1 MDVRLQPEK
10 EARLAQIAAQRELTT
25 EELARDIIC
34 RYLEEAKSSA
44 EPTPGARGGLGTE
57 IAALFRGHG
66 LEHPIPQLK
75 ITIESPFD
83 PPKKTA
89 GLRPADSRGRLSPH
103 KFSRKPSRSRR
114 KKRA

>member
-1 MDVRLQPEK
+1 MEVRLQPEK
-10 EARLAQIAAQRELTT
+10 EAQLTRIAAQRGVTT
-25 EELARDIIC
+25 EELAREIIC
-34 RYLEEAKSSA
+34 RYLGEDKSSA
-44 EPTPGARGGLGTE
+44 PAPVARGGLGTE

-75 ITIESPFD
+75 ITIESPFA
-83 PPKKTA
+83 PSPKKSS

-103 KFSRKPSRSRR
+103 KPSRGRR